1 MTQEFFGFQRQD
13 GRIGIR
19 NYVGV
24 ISAMDSVNPIAA
36 KIVDAVRGTILI
48 TDLFGRKLAGFNHQI
63 RFEALSGLGKNP
75 NIGSAIVV
83 SLHRASAMPLA
94 EAIAQSGKDVE
105 FLAFQDLGSTLTCI
119 EHGMRLAV
127 KMVKQCTEENR
138 QPFPLACLQIGVEC
152 GGSDFSSGISGN
164 PAVGNAS
171 DRVLENGGTVVL
183 SETPEIIGAEHIL
196 AKRAVN
202 QKVAKKLLHSVQKME
217 ALAKQAGFSDIRAS
231 NPSADNIKGGL
242 TTLAEKSL
250 GAILKAGTKPL
261 NGVLEYAEKIPQPP
275 GFYFMNTPAPAC
287 ESLTGLAA
295 GGVQLVVF
303 NTGLGNP
310 ISNPVTPTIKVSGNP
325 HTAKKSTDDLD
336 LDVSAIITKGLSIE
350 KAGETVFKEMVKVA
364 NGKMTFSEIV
374 QMTQS
379 TISVIGPSV

>member
-1 MTQEFFGFQRQD
+1 MTKEFFGFQRKD
-13 GRIGIR
+13 GRVGIR

-24 ISAMDSVNPIAA
+24 ISAMDTVNPIAQ
-36 KIVDAVRGTILI
+36 KIVDSVRGTVLI
-48 TDLFGRKLAGFNHQI
+48 SDLFGRKLAGFNHEI
-63 RFEALSGLGKNP
+63 RFRALTGLGKNP
-75 NIGSAIVV
+75 NIGGAIVI
-83 SLHRASAMPLA
+83 SLHRPSAMPLA
-94 EAIAQSGKDVE
+94 EAISLSGKDVE
-105 FLAFQDLGSTLTCI
+105 FIAFQELGSTLKCI
-119 EHGMRLAV
+119 EHGMRMAV
-127 KMVKQCTEENR
+127 KMVKKCSEENR
-138 QPFPLACLQIGVEC
+138 RPVSLSSLQIGVEC

-171 DRVLENGGTVVL
+171 DRLLENGGTVVL

-202 QKVAKKLLHSVQKME
+202 QKVRKKLLNSVKKME
-217 ALAKQAGFSDIRAS
+217 TLAKKAGFSDIRAS

-250 GAILKAGTKPL
+250 GAVLKAGSKPL
-261 NGVLEYAEKIPQPP
+261 KGVIVYGEEIPQLP

-325 HTAKKSTDDLD
+325 HTVKKSADDLD
-336 LDVSAIITKGLSIE
+336 LDLSAIITRGLPIE
-350 KAGETVFKEMVKVA
+350 KAGETVFKEIRKVA
-364 NGKMTFSEIV
+364 NGKKTFSEIV
-374 QMTQS
+374 GMTQS
-379 TISVIGPSV
+379 TISVVGPSV

>member
-1 MTQEFFGFQRQD
+1 MKTEFMGYQRDD
-13 GRIGIR
+13 GGVGIR

-24 ISAMDSVNPIAA
+24 ISAMDTVNPIAR
-36 KIVDAVRGTILI
+36 KIVDLVHGTVLI
-48 TDLFGRKLAGFNHQI
+48 SDLFGRKLAGFNHEI
-63 RFEALSGLGKNP
+63 RFRSMTGLGKNP
-75 NIGSAIVV
+75 NIGGVIVI
-83 SLHRASAMPLA
+83 SLHNASAMPIA
-94 EAIAQSGKDVE
+94 EAIAEAKKDVE
-105 FLAFQDLGSTLTCI
+105 VIAFQEIGSTLKCI

-127 KMVKQCTEENR
+127 KMVKKLSDQNR
-138 QPFPLACLQIGVEC
+138 QPFPLANLKIGVEC

-171 DRVLENGGTVVL
+171 DRLLELGGTVLL
-183 SETPEIIGAEHIL
+183 SETPEIIGAEHVL

-202 QKVAKKLLHSVQKME
+202 SKVAKKLLNSVKKME
-217 ALAKQAGFSDIRAS
+217 ALAKKAGFSDIRSS

-250 GAILKAGTKPL
+250 GAILKAGNKQL
-261 NGVLEYAEKIPQPP
+261 IGVLDYAEPLPPKP
-275 GFYFMNTPAPAC
+275 GFYFMHTAAPAC

-310 ISNPVTPTIKVSGNP
+310 IANPVTPTIKVSGNP
-325 HTAKKSTDDLD
+325 YTVKKSADDLD
-336 LDVSAIITKGLSIE
+336 LDLSKIITKGISIE
-350 KAGETVFKEMVKVA
+350 NAGNNVFHEILKVA

-374 QMTQS
+374 DVTQS
-379 TISVIGPSV
+379 TISVVGPSV

>member
-1 MTQEFFGFQRQD
+1 MKTEFWGYQRKD
-13 GRIGIR
+13 GGVGIR
-19 NYVGV
+19 NYVAI
-24 ISAMDSVNPIAA
+24 ISAMDTVNPIVK
-36 KIVDAVRGTILI
+36 KIVDLVKGTVSV
-48 TDLFGRKLAGFNHQI
+48 TDLFGRKLAGYNHDI
-63 RFEALSGLGKNP
+63 RLRSLTGLGQNP
-75 NIGSAIVV
+75 NVGAAIVI
-83 SLHRASAMPLA
+83 SLHRPSAMPIA
-94 EAIAQSGKDVE
+94 EAIGKNGTDVE
-105 FLAFQDLGSTLTCI
+105 FIAFQDLGSTLKCI

-127 KMVKQCTEENR
+127 KMVKKLSDQKR
-138 QPFPLACLQIGVEC
+138 QPFPLTHLKLGVEC

-171 DRVLENGGTVVL
+171 DRLMEMGGTVLL
-183 SETPEIIGAEHIL
+183 SETPEIIGAEHVL

-202 QKVAKKLLHSVQKME
+202 ASVAKKLLKCVKKME
-217 ALAKQAGFSDIRAS
+217 ALGVKAGFSDIRSS

-261 NGVLEYAEKIPQPP
+261 VDVLDYSDPIPPQP
-275 GFYFMNTPAPAC
+275 GFYFMHTAAPAC

-325 HTAKKSTDDLD
+325 YTVKKSKDDLD
-336 LDVSAIITKGLSIE
+336 LDLSAIITKGLSIE
-350 KAGETVFKEMVKVA
+350 NAGKIVFDEILKVA

-374 QMTQS
+374 ELTQS
-379 TISVIGPSV
+379 TISVVGPSV